1 MSSNQI
7 IEQTTG
13 LDRNP
18 IDKYYTKPTVAQEC
32 VTIMKKYALPKKLCD
47 VIVEPSAGNGV
58 FFNVLKPLKC
68 TIRMYDILPE
78 HPQII
83 KQDYLT
89 LPIDNMLSGK
99 APNGRIH
106 VMGNPPFGRQA
117 SLAIKFIKK
126 TCLFADTISFILP
139 KSFKKD
145 SMRRAFSSNFHL
157 VHQSDLQESSFLV
170 NNKDHDSPCVF
181 QIWIKRD
188 VPRPKPVIYEPIGF
202 SFIKR
207 PDLVKLDKGQEP
219 TIPHIAIRRVGVYA
233 GNIIKTSTI
242 EEAISISDQSHYFIR
257 FHDDVCIEK
266 DIDFIIDLIQVIK
279 YDTDNTVG
287 PRSISKNEMTA
298 AINDKLIT
306 LTNSKH
312 GSI

>member
-1 MSSNQI
+1 MSSSKI

-13 LDRNP
+13 LTRDP

-32 VTIMKKYALPKKLCD
+32 VTIMKKHVSPKKLCD

-58 FFNVLKPLKC
+58 FFNLLKPLKC
-68 TIRMYDILPE
+68 TIRMYDIIPE

-89 LPIDNMLSGK
+89 LAIDDMLSGK
-99 APNGRIH
+99 APDGRIH
-106 VMGNPPFGRQA
+106 VVGNPPFGRQA

-188 VPRPKPVIYEPIGF
+188 VSRPEPVIYKPTCF

-257 FHDDVCIEK
+257 FHDNVCIEN
-266 DIDFIIDLIQVIK
+266 DVDFIIGLIQVIE

-287 PRSISKNEMTA
+287 PRSISKNELTA
-298 AINDKLIT
+298 AINHKLIT
-306 LTNSKH
+306 LTSSEH
-312 GSI
+312 LML